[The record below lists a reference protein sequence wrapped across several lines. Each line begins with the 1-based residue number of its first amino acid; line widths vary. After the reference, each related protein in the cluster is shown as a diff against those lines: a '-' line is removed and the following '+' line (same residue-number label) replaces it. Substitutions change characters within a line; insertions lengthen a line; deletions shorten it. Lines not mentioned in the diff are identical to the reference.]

1 MNCDRHPLAVSHGG
15 LCPACL
21 LEAALATPV
30 RTGDL
35 PGEVTIHLPLGES
48 VSASVFLVRNEA
60 PDGRLLRLKVWRSP
74 APPDFLARF
83 RELRQQLGD
92 WRHPRVALPLA
103 AYVDVTGRPAVLT
116 EFRQGIPIMEAVG
129 TGALTPQQA
138 VAMLRPLVEVVRIAH
153 TRGLAHGSMVAGNVI
168 AHPGTGVAHLL
179 DFGLATVASPITACL
194 ASAPGDRDG
203 LAALVRA
210 VRGCR
215 PDARSRTHPPA
226 GHAQL

>member
-1 MNCDRHPLAVSHGG
+1 VNCDRHPLAVLQGG

-35 PGEVTIHLPLGES
+35 TGAFTIHLPLGDS
-48 VSASVFLVRNEA
+48 VSASVFLVRDEG

-74 APPDFLARF
+74 APLDFLARF
-83 RELRQQLGD
+83 RELQQQLGD
-92 WRHPRVALPLA
+92 WRDELVALPLA
-103 AYVDVTGRPAVLT
+103 AYVDAAGCPAVLT
-116 EFRQGIPIMEAVG
+116 EFRQGIPIMEGVRAG
-129 TGALTPQQA
+129 GLAPQQA
-138 VAMLRPLVEVVRIAH
+138 VAMLRPLIDVVRVAH
-153 TRGLAHGSMVAGNVI
+153 TRGLVHGSMVAGNVI

-179 DFGLATVASPITACL
+179 DFGLAAVASPITGPSAL
-194 ASAPGDRDG
+194 AADDRDG

-215 PDARSRTHPPA
+215 RIPPSGRAR
-226 GHAQL
+226 L